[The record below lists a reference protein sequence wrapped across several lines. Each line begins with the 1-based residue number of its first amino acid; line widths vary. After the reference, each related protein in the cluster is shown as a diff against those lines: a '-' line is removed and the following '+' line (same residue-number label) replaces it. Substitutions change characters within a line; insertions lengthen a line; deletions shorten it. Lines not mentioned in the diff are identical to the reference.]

1 MPVLKCGKR
10 EKMVQ
15 LMANGEKPS
24 PAYRKAFKSKAKPE
38 SIHSIS
44 SRIME
49 EVEVQSRLVEVKAEL
64 ACKALWTR
72 ENSVEA
78 LKEVAARALDAEKYS
93 DVVGAVKALNSMH
106 GWDKQTIDHT
116 SSDGSMSPKEP
127 RTLEDFYA
135 SDTKPES

>member
-24 PAYRKAFKSKAKPE
+24 PAYREAFNSKAKPE

-49 EVEVQSRLVEVKAEL
+49 EVEVQSRLVEVKSEL

-116 SSDGSMSPKEP
+116 SSDGSMSPTG
-127 RTLEDFYA
+127 RSLDDFY
-135 SDTKPES
+135 SDVSAQSQP